1 MTSRRSYRATREAMA
16 IGHDLML
23 APMVMA
29 MRLPLMAME
38 ARDKNLWGVETTR
51 AISEKNAALVE
62 GIAAAQMSLLRSA
75 TAFWFDVAAGRT
87 PALMNGA
94 AVERSMRAAMKP
106 ASRQVKANYR
116 RLSKSG

>member
-1 MTSRRSYRATREAMA
+1 MASRRSYKMTREAMA
-16 IGHDLML
+16 IGRDLML

-38 ARDKNLWGVETTR
+38 TRAGKLWGVETAR
-51 AISEKNAALVE
+51 AIGEKNAALAE
-62 GIAAAQMSLLRSA
+62 GIAAAQLSLLRSA

-94 AVERSMRAAMKP
+94 AVEQAMRAAMRP
-106 ASRQVKANYR
+106 ARRRVRANYR
-116 RLSKSG
+116 RLSKNH